1 MAEAR
6 NLGASAKSVM
16 HEVMDGVIFHGDAE
30 GVVEPLLDFSV
41 GDKAFGLGKASTQL
55 LKLWRR
61 QGRSFALGH
70 IEVEQSIKATILI
83 GGEPRATVLRE
94 IPRTRASWERER
106 TWREAMRKR
115 RWRR

>member
-16 HEVMDGVIFHGDAE
+16 HEVMDGIIFHGDGE
-30 GVVEPLLDFSV
+30 CVVEPLLDFSV
-41 GDKAFGLGKASTQL
+41 GDKAFGLGKASAEL

-61 QGRSFALGH
+61 QGRSFAFGH

-83 GGEPRATVLRE
+83 GGEPRGNRVAGDTEDAGKL
-94 IPRTRASWERER
+94 ERER
-106 TWREAMRKR
+106 TWWEAMRKR